1 MRVFRTRVVN
11 PKWLAGIQRHGYR
24 GGVEI
29 AVTVDALFGLAATAG
44 IISDWMF
51 ESAAD
56 TFAKGE
62 MREFLERT
70 NPWALNAVVER
81 LLEAEQRQLW
91 SAKAETL
98 ESLRSVLLAT
108 EATIEG
114 HAEEPV

>member
-1 MRVFRTRVVN
+1 
-11 PKWLAGIQRHGYR
+11 
-24 GGVEI
+24 
-29 AVTVDALFGLAATAG
+29 
-44 IISDWMF
+44 MF

-56 TFAKGE
+56 TFTKGE

-91 SAKAETL
+91 SAKSQTL
-98 ESLRSVLLAT
+98 ESLQSVLLAT
-108 EATIEG
+108 EATLEG